1 MADDRQGRSPRPG
14 GRPPWER
21 YPAGS
26 DPEADGA
33 HSSRRSRHSED
44 GDESASAPLTVHDL
58 VQKVDSERVA
68 RRRRPEAPGEQ
79 RRPSGSQRREQP
91 PARTRGGS
99 AVAGDIAGS
108 APVPGRPSDPGR
120 PASGRRAPG
129 RDEPGRAAGQEAPG
143 RPGAEAPR
151 AGGRAAPGRQAPG
164 ANEPARRQTPQR
176 ATPARDEPPRPAGR
190 QAPAREEPARAAG
203 RQAPPRDEPARPAA
217 RQTPAREEPP
227 RQAPAPPPGR
237 AEKPDARPT
246 PEPAADS
253 TRVHRQA
260 PAAPARPRP
269 EKGRKPPAAPR
280 GPVAD
285 EPAEDVTEEIP
296 PIEPEP
302 EQRPGDAWPKTS
314 GAARGRKTRT
324 QEKPRSVG
332 PRKAGATGVKNK
344 RARLALRSSVAAV
357 AVLALLTT
365 GGGWS
370 YLRATDSGF
379 TQVNALD
386 ENPEDVL
393 DSDLQLG
400 DENFLIV
407 GTDTRAGVNGDIGA
421 GTLDDAE
428 GARADTVMLVN
439 IPKNRSRVVVVS
451 FPRDLDVT
459 RPQCQGWDNDNGTY
473 TQETFPSA
481 MGDKLNAVY
490 ALGGP
495 RCLVNVVRKMSGLS
509 INRFIGIDFAG
520 FEAMVD
526 QVGGV
531 EVCSTKPI
539 IDDTLGT
546 VLETSGKQIV
556 SGQTALNYVR
566 ARHVYGEERSDYDRI
581 NRQQKFLASLLRG
594 ALSSKVLLDPGKMN
608 GFVSAFTSHTFV
620 DNVRSQ
626 DLLMLGR
633 SLQKMS
639 AGAVTFLT
647 IPTAGT
653 TSYGNEIPRDTDIKA
668 LFRAVIDDQPLPGEQ
683 KAPEITT
690 EAEPPPAEP
699 ANKLTA
705 VDPSI
710 VSVQVSNASGM
721 EGSAQRTA
729 TKLSTQG
736 FGIYTTSNYSG
747 GTSPTTRV
755 RYATGHEAEAATVAS
770 SIPGASLE
778 RADELGSIVEL
789 VLGESYA
796 GTVVPPTPVGTTLPS
811 VPLGTPASA
820 APVALPS
827 DLEHMNAADDT
838 CK

>member
-1 MADDRQGRSPRPG
+1 M
-14 GRPPWER
+14 
-21 YPAGS
+21 
-26 DPEADGA
+26 
-33 HSSRRSRHSED
+33 
-44 GDESASAPLTVHDL
+44 HDL

-68 RRRRPEAPGEQ
+68 RRRRPDSQGE
-79 RRPSGSQRREQP
+79 RRASGAQRREAP
-91 PARTRGGS
+91 PARGRSGS
-99 AVAGDIAGS
+99 PVAGDIAGAAP
-108 APVPGRPSDPGR
+108 APVRPSDPG
-120 PASGRRAPG
+120 PVTPGRRAPG
-129 RDEPGRAAGQEAPG
+129 REDAGRPESGRPGGRGAPG
-143 RPGAEAPR
+143 RE
-151 AGGRAAPGRQAPG
+151 APG
-164 ANEPARRQTPQR
+164 ANEAARRQPPQR
-176 ATPARDEPPRPAGR
+176 ATPARDEPPRPGARQAPGRDEPVRPTGR
-190 QAPAREEPARAAG
+190 QAPAREEPAG
-203 RQAPPRDEPARPAA
+203 RQAP
-217 RQTPAREEPP
+217 
-227 RQAPAPPPGR
+227 GR
-237 AEKPDARPT
+237 TEKPDSR

-260 PAAPARPRP
+260 QATPSRPRAD
-269 EKGRKPPAAPR
+269 KARKPPAAPR
-280 GPVAD
+280 GPVAG
-285 EPAEDVTEEIP
+285 ESAEDVTEEIP
-296 PIEPEP
+296 PVEPEP
-302 EQRPGDAWPKTS
+302 AQRPGDAWPKT
-314 GAARGRKTRT
+314 GGRKART

-332 PRKAGATGVKNK
+332 PRKAGATGIKNK
-344 RARLALRSSVAAV
+344 RARFALRSSVAAI
-357 AVLALLTT
+357 AVIALLTT

-546 VLETSGKQIV
+546 ILETSGTQIV

-608 GFVSAFTSHTFV
+608 GFVTAFTSHTFV

-690 EAEPPPAEP
+690 EAEPPPAGGTST
-699 ANKLTA
+699 LSA

-710 VSVQVSNASGM
+710 VSVQVSNASGI

-729 TKLSTQG
+729 TRLSTQG

-789 VLGESYA
+789 VLGESFA

-820 APVALPS
+820 APIALPS